1 MTTLSRFVALV
12 SVAVLFSQAAE
23 GASRRSILNASVN
36 GPARYLVALND
47 GVDDVASVADELT
60 AKHHGRV
67 SRLLR
72 RAIHGFTVEMSAASA
87 SELLDEREV
96 AYVEQ
101 DSMTSGG
108 TTGATMRHASALD
121 TQTAP
126 PSWGLDRIDQ
136 RDLPL
141 NQRYVYTATGR
152 GVTAY
157 IVDSGINATHVE
169 FGGRVRN
176 GFNFS
181 TTLPA
186 GDCNGHGTHV
196 AGIVGSSV
204 HGVAK
209 DVSLVSVRVL
219 DCQNRGFTSDMV
231 AGIDWAMGDHQIG
244 QAAVMNLSIY
254 TDSPSTSVDAAINL
268 AIADGITVCVLAGNG
283 TANNFVATDACTITP
298 ARVTNAITVSATNIL
313 DVRSSFANFGN
324 CVDIF
329 APGEQIE
336 STWFTS
342 DTATAFDSGTSMA
355 TPHVT
360 GAAALYLESHPN
372 ATPATVAFEL
382 IANASMNKIAN
393 AGTGSPNRLLFTGGV
408 QIPLRRPA
416 SGKP

>member
-1 MTTLSRFVALV
+1 MAGLSRFF
-12 SVAVLFSQAAE
+12 AVLSISLLCVQAAE
-23 GASRRSILNASVN
+23 GTPRRFIINASAN
-36 GPARYLVALND
+36 GPARYMVALNED
-47 GVDDVASVADELT
+47 VDDVGSVADELT
-60 AKHHGRV
+60 AKHHGRLT
-67 SRLLR
+67 RRFR
-72 RAIHGFTVEMSAASA
+72 RALHGFTVEMSEAEARA
-87 SELLDEREV
+87 LLNESRV

-101 DSMTSGG
+101 DSTISGG
-108 TTGATMRHASALD
+108 TTGQPLPQS

-126 PSWGLDRIDQ
+126 VSWGLDRIDQ

-141 NQRYVYTATGR
+141 NQSYVYNATGV

-196 AGIVGSSV
+196 SGIVGGSV

-209 DVSLVSVRVL
+209 NVSLVSVRVL

-231 AGIDWAMGDHQIG
+231 AGIDWAIDDHQNG

-254 TDSPSTSVDAAINL
+254 TDSPSISLDTAVNL
-268 AIADGITVCVLAGNG
+268 AIADSITVCVLAGNG
-283 TANNFVATDACTITP
+283 TANNSVATDACTISP

-313 DVRSSFANFGN
+313 DNRASFANFGN
-324 CVDIF
+324 CVALF
-329 APGEQIE
+329 APGEGIE
-336 STWFTS
+336 SAWYTS
-342 DTATAFDSGTSMA
+342 DTATALDSGTSMS

-360 GAAALYLESHPN
+360 GAAALYLQDHPN

-382 IANASMNKIAN
+382 IAKASVNKLGN
-393 AGTGSPNRLLFTGGV
+393 AGTGSPNRLLFTGGN

-416 SGKP
+416 ARKP

>member
-1 MTTLSRFVALV
+1 V
-12 SVAVLFSQAAE
+12 
-23 GASRRSILNASVN
+23 
-36 GPARYLVALND
+36 
-47 GVDDVASVADELT
+47 
-60 AKHHGRV
+60 
-67 SRLLR
+67 
-72 RAIHGFTVEMSAASA
+72 
-87 SELLDEREV
+87 
-96 AYVEQ
+96 
-101 DSMTSGG
+101 
-108 TTGATMRHASALD
+108 LD

-126 PSWGLDRIDQ
+126 VSWGLDRSDQ

-141 NQRYVYTATGR
+141 NQSYIYNATGR

-176 GFNFS
+176 GVNFI
-181 TTLPA
+181 TTLPPE
-186 GDCNGHGTHV
+186 DCNGHGTHV
-196 AGIVGSSV
+196 AGVVGGSV

-231 AGIDWAMGDHQIG
+231 AGIDWAMDDHQNG

-254 TDSPSTSVDAAINL
+254 TDSPSTSFDAAINR

-283 TANNFVATDACTITP
+283 TANNFTAIDACTISP

-313 DVRSSFANFGN
+313 DGRASFANFGS

-329 APGEQIE
+329 APGVQIE
-336 STWFTS
+336 SAWYTS
-342 DTATAFDSGTSMA
+342 DTATAIDSGTSMA

-360 GAAALYLESHPN
+360 GAAALYLQNHPN

-382 IANASMNKIAN
+382 IANASLDKVSN
-393 AGTGSPNRLLFTGGV
+393 AGTDSPNRLLFTGGI

-416 SGKP
+416 VKRP